1 MILWEVKVKPR
12 LMLEAKFGDKYIIWN
27 LFVKIRTVMTK
38 AVKKPPID
46 REKKKL
52 NQKLTMKEGN
62 EI

>member
-1 MILWEVKVKPR
+1 
-12 LMLEAKFGDKYIIWN
+12 
-27 LFVKIRTVMTK
+27 MTK
-38 AVKKPPID
+38 AVKKTPID